1 MKSRM
6 WHAAL
11 LASFAALALHPTAG
25 GAAEV
30 GVTDTEI
37 TIGLFAPMSGQLA
50 NFGFDPLQAAKMW
63 YEEVN
68 KKGGIHGRKIKVVVE
83 DDKCNPTEVVAVVK
97 KLVTVDNVFILNGG
111 SCTAPV
117 VAAQEFVTRE
127 KVPFVMLNA
136 AGDGAVHPPTKYVY
150 GAFGGTQRSVG
161 ATLME
166 FAAKELKAKKVAYF
180 ADDNEF
186 GNSNYATAKAVA
198 DRLGVQIVTAERL
211 APGKTTD
218 VTAPMLKARQAQPD
232 VIISAAYPAG
242 TVLLA
247 QKYGEFGMTKIPFVV
262 AVQGIPDPALF
273 AKNVDNDAALSNLY
287 YGSPLN
293 DLTEGPKQQKWIN
306 LYKQYYPD
314 RRPTAYMTYG
324 LPAAMAITRAI
335 EKAGRDLTREKFIAA
350 MDQTNFDSEVLA
362 GPSTFGPDRRDG
374 YRSSIFIKFDGKKY
388 TLMPGTYTW
397 NGVDGALK

>member
-1 MKSRM
+1 MRPSFLRT
-6 WHAAL
+6 AV
-11 LASFAALALHPTAG
+11 LAGLSAFAIQPSLGL
-25 GAAEV
+25 AAEV

-50 NFGFDPLQAAKMW
+50 NFGYDPLQAAKMW

-68 KKGGIHGRKIKVVVE
+68 KKGGIHGRKIKVVIE
-83 DDKCNPTEVVAVVK
+83 DDKCSPTEVQAVVK
-97 KLVTVDNVFILNGG
+97 KLVTVDKVFILNGG
-111 SCTAPV
+111 SCTAPAV
-117 VAAQEFVTRE
+117 SAQEFVTRE

-166 FAAKELKAKKVAYF
+166 FAVKELKGKKIAYF

-186 GNSNYATAKAVA
+186 GNSNFATAKATA
-198 DRLGVQIVTAERL
+198 DKLGVQIVTAERL

-218 VTAPMLKARQAQPD
+218 VTAPMLKARQAAPD

-247 QKYGEFGMTKIPFVV
+247 QKYAEFGMTKVPFVI
-262 AVQGIPDPALF
+262 AVQGIPDPAVF
-273 AKNVDNDAALSNLY
+273 AKNVDNDAALANVY
-287 YGSPLN
+287 YSSPLN
-293 DLTEGPKQQKWIN
+293 DLTEGPKQQKW
-306 LYKQYYPD
+306 LAMYKQYYPD
-314 RRPTAYMTYG
+314 RKPTAFMTYG
-324 LPAAMAITRAI
+324 LPSAMAITRAI
-335 EKAGRDLTREKFIAA
+335 EKAGKDLTREKFVAA

-362 GPSTFGPDRRDG
+362 GPTVFGPSQRDG
-374 YRSSIFIKFDGKKY
+374 YRSSIFIKFDGKTYK
-388 TLMPGTYTW
+388 LMPGTYTW
-397 NGVDGALK
+397 NGTDGALK

>member
-1 MKSRM
+1 MKTKA
-6 WHAAL
+6 WL
-11 LASFAALALHPTAG
+11 TAALASVALLTLVPGPAR
-25 GAAEV
+25 AADP

-68 KKGGIHGRKIKVVVE
+68 KKGGIHGRKIKVIVE
-83 DDKCNPTEVVAVVK
+83 DDKASPTEAVAVVK
-97 KLVTVDNVFILNGG
+97 KLVTVDNVFILHGG
-111 SCTAPV
+111 SSTPAT
-117 VAAQEFVTRE
+117 VASQEFVTRE

-136 AGDGAVHPPTKYVY
+136 AGDMAVQPPTKYIY

-198 DRLGVQIVTAERL
+198 ERLGVQIVVAERL

-242 TVLLA
+242 TVLLT
-247 QKYGEFGMTKIPFVV
+247 QKYAEFGMNKIPLII
-262 AVQGIPDPALF
+262 AVQGIPDPAVF
-273 AKNVDNDAALSNLY
+273 AKNVDNDAALANVY
-287 YGSPLN
+287 YSSPLN
-293 DLTEGPKQQKWIN
+293 DLTDGPKQQKWIN

-314 RRPTAYMTYG
+314 RKPAAFMTYG
-324 LPAAMAITRAI
+324 LPSAMAITRAI

-350 MDQTNFDSEVLA
+350 MDQTNFDSEILA
-362 GPSTFGPDRRDG
+362 GPTAFSPDRRDG
-374 YRSSIFIKFDGKKY
+374 YRSSIFIKFDGKTHK
-388 TLMPGTYTW
+388 LMPGIYTW